1 VSDERVVKAMA
12 ELKAALEER
21 AVEVG
26 LPPGVFGPVFA
37 ALERMVPTTVMAEPV
52 DVDNTGVPLE

>member
-1 VSDERVVKAMA
+1 MSDERVVRAMA

-26 LPPGVFGPVFA
+26 LPPGIFGPVFS

-52 DVDNTGVPLE
+52 DTDISGVPLE